1 MSVADLWIGFL
12 HFYAGGFDDARLV
25 VSIRQGFILSYFFE
39 SKIYTIDT
47 FQDFLLL
54 RVSKSKCSFDHWSK
68 MALKLVVFVSLT
80 KV

>member
-25 VSIRQGFILSYFFE
+25 VSIRQGFILFYLFE

-47 FQDFLLL
+47 FQDFLI
-54 RVSKSKCSFDHWSK
+54 
-68 MALKLVVFVSLT
+68 A
-80 KV
+80 

>member
-1 MSVADLWIGFL
+1 MCIEFIFLKTSLTFSGLGANKMSVADLWIGFL

-47 FQDFLLL
+47 FRDFLI
-54 RVSKSKCSFDHWSK
+54 
-68 MALKLVVFVSLT
+68 A
-80 KV
+80 